1 MDEISNQNNQS
12 PALTYLKIMLLPSVV
27 YLIFC
32 FGYFGI
38 LNFKVEIHSVVMM
51 GILFLISCV
60 FARHLAEFGI
70 CVFLNQ
76 ESSFI
81 NQLKVYIK
89 ENALKVNDVNK
100 SNAPFEAFV
109 EKFCKNLRNENYAS
123 IAAGIFPMLGILGT
137 FISIAISM
145 PNFNSNDAG
154 KIESEI
160 SILLSGVGTAF
171 YVSIYGIFLALWAM
185 YFEKKGLT
193 KFQNII
199 SKFKENSK
207 DYFWDKD
214 QLTFEFMKENL
225 SQNQKIVQSF
235 EAVFDKD
242 VVQNLNKAMMQKFE
256 IFQNLIET
264 ESKAVNLGASELNKA
279 SDIIIKSNDLQK
291 NIYTSYS
298 EILQVLNKF
307 NSSIALMQENFNLQY
322 EKFNKILEK
331 SANKFEICVEKLGDQ
346 VNEFEKVI
354 DAKNTEF
361 KQIQKDCVKDLKNVS
376 RNSNL
381 KDDVLDEFKN
391 SLKFFDDEIDKIKEM
406 K

>member
-1 MDEISNQNNQS
+1 
-12 PALTYLKIMLLPSVV
+12 
-27 YLIFC
+27 
-32 FGYFGI
+32 
-38 LNFKVEIHSVVMM
+38 
-51 GILFLISCV
+51 
-60 FARHLAEFGI
+60 
-70 CVFLNQ
+70 
-76 ESSFI
+76 
-81 NQLKVYIK
+81 
-89 ENALKVNDVNK
+89 
-100 SNAPFEAFV
+100 
-109 EKFCKNLRNENYAS
+109 
-123 IAAGIFPMLGILGT
+123 
-137 FISIAISM
+137 
-145 PNFNSNDAG
+145 
-154 KIESEI
+154 
-160 SILLSGVGTAF
+160 
-171 YVSIYGIFLALWAM
+171 
-185 YFEKKGLT
+185 
-193 KFQNII
+193 
-199 SKFKENSK
+199 
-207 DYFWDKD
+207 
-214 QLTFEFMKENL
+214 MKENL

-242 VVQNLNKAMMQKFE
+242 VAQNLNKAMMQKFE

-361 KQIQKDCVKDLKNVS
+361 KQIQKDCIKDLKNVS

>member
-242 VVQNLNKAMMQKFE
+242 VAQNLNKAMMQKFE

-361 KQIQKDCVKDLKNVS
+361 KQIQKDCIKDLKNVS